1 MKWCFVKSKKLA
13 YAGLGLCLAWLLS
26 ACGSAPMAP
35 AKSEQAK
42 STPKPTT
49 NAASVKTVN
58 HVASSPALP
67 KANSGRGGYYQDD
80 GPGDAIPADLEST
93 VDPIPVVVAYS
104 RTGNKPYAVF
114 GKTYT
119 PIVDTITPFKQ
130 RGIASWYGKKFH
142 GKRTSS
148 GEPYDMYQI
157 TAAHPILPIPSYARV
172 TNLSNGKQI
181 IVRIND
187 RGPFHSSRIMDLSYT
202 AALKLGYLGKGSSE
216 VELERLLPEDIA
228 KMAENRANQI
238 AVTPVSTADSKAAV
252 EKERPALDNLI
263 AAQERKLQA
272 DTAATNQA
280 YPAASS
286 APVVGAVP
294 SNTMNANPALTESGG
309 SAFYLQFAAFA
320 IRANA
325 DASMRQ
331 LQQQLQHQLKQP
343 SPDQSAARD
352 WQFEIVQQGSLYRL
366 QGGPFATREAATLAA
381 QQLALGGAKPII
393 ISR

>member
-1 MKWCFVKSKKLA
+1 MNWKTVNLPKFC
-13 YAGLGLCLAWLLS
+13 YACQCLFLVLFLS
-26 ACGSAPMAP
+26 ACGSAPKISTN
-35 AKSEQAK
+35 KSEVVRSESKTPVHA
-42 STPKPTT
+42 STAPVKI
-49 NAASVKTVN
+49 ASTAPV
-58 HVASSPALP
+58 LP

-93 VDPIPVVVAYS
+93 VDPIPVVEAYS
-104 RTGNKPYAVF
+104 RTGNKPYKVF

-119 PIVDTITPFKQ
+119 PIVDVTTPFKQ

-148 GEPYDMYQI
+148 GEPYDMYQV
-157 TAAHPILPIPSYARV
+157 TAAHPTLPIPSYARV

-238 AVTPVSTADSKAAV
+238 AVVPAHKPVSVIPVGEPVTAVKA
-252 EKERPALDNLI
+252 ETDRPALENLI
-263 AAQERKLQA
+263 AAQERKMQA
-272 DTAATNQA
+272 EADAATSSSVTPVIAN
-280 YPAASS
+280 ASR
-286 APVVGAVP
+286 VE
-294 SNTMNANPALTESGG
+294 NAGN
-309 SAFYLQFAAFA
+309 AFYLQFAAFA

-325 DASMRQ
+325 EASMA
-331 LQQQLQHQLKQP
+331 QLKQLLR
-343 SPDQSAARD
+343 DQAAVRD
-352 WQFEIVQQGSLYRL
+352 LPFEIVQQGSLYRL
-366 QGGPFATREAATLAA
+366 QSGPFTTRDAAMQVG
-381 QQLALGGAKPII
+381 QQLALGGAKPIV

>member
-1 MKWCFVKSKKLA
+1 MTLTKTSHASKGYL
-13 YAGLGLCLAWLLS
+13 LLLPLLLLLS
-26 ACGSAPMAP
+26 ACGSAPKTSTN
-35 AKSEQAK
+35 KSDAMK
-42 STPKPTT
+42 SGTQPPVHA
-49 NAASVKTVN
+49 NVPVKTVST
-58 HVASSPALP
+58 APALP

-80 GPGDAIPADLEST
+80 GPGDAIPPDLEST
-93 VDPIPVVVAYS
+93 VDPIPVVEAYS
-104 RTGNKPYAVF
+104 RTGNKPYKVF

-119 PIVDTITPFKQ
+119 PIVDATTPFKQ

-172 TNLSNGKQI
+172 TNLSNGKQV

-228 KMAENRANQI
+228 KMAENRTNQI
-238 AVTPVSTADSKAAV
+238 AVVPVREPVSTISNNAPVVAAKA
-252 EKERPALDNLI
+252 EIERPALENLI
-263 AAQERKLQA
+263 AAQERKMQ
-272 DTAATNQA
+272 TEVAATEMA
-280 YPAASS
+280 GSRAATSV
-286 APVVGAVP
+286 AA
-294 SNTMNANPALTESGG
+294 NANRAENTG
-309 SAFYLQFAAFA
+309 STFYLQFAAFA

-325 DASMRQ
+325 EASMA
-331 LQQQLQHQLKQP
+331 QLKQLLR
-343 SPDQSAARD
+343 DQAAARD
-352 WQFEIVQQGSLYRL
+352 LPFEIVQQGSLYRL
-366 QGGPFATREAATLAA
+366 QSGPFTTRDAANQIA
-381 QQLALGGAKPII
+381 QQLALGGAKPIV